1 MQEQKLYDFLQGLLP
16 NGLQFMNPF
25 LDSDPVPLD
34 DFVQMTV
41 LPVHPVGLSQQR
53 EASFS
58 DEQKTVQVA
67 YDLERIY
74 KVQFDFYGR
83 KAFENAL
90 LYQQTLEVNLRETLK
105 SPCTLKTFSQIRNL
119 TDLQE
124 NKRFLKRYSF
134 DVDLY
139 IVDSI
144 LKEQPYLTTFQNTLV
159 RVGNGEQ

>member
-25 LDSDPVPLD
+25 LDSDPVPLR
-34 DFVQMTV
+34 DFAQMTV
-41 LPVHPVGLSQQR
+41 LPMRPVGLSQQR
-53 EASFS
+53 EASFNK
-58 DEQKTVQVA
+58 DQKTVDVA
-67 YDLERIY
+67 YDLERVY
-74 KVQFDFYGR
+74 KVQFDFYGFN
-83 KAFENAL
+83 AFENAL

-105 SPCTLKTFSQIRNL
+105 PPCTLKTFSEIRNL

-144 LKEQPYLTTFQNTLV
+144 LKEQPYLTSFTHTLV
-159 RVGNGEQ
+159 RAGNGE